1 MLKSTHLLLLVLF
14 VYDKFSKV
22 QFSQSVVS
30 NSLPPHWLQD
40 ARLPCPSP
48 TPRAYSNSC
57 PLSRW
62 CHPTIS
68 SSSSHSPA
76 LNLSQNHSLFKRV
89 SSSHQVAKVFVCELQ
104 HQSFQWILGLISF
117 RMDWLDLLVVQG
129 TQESSPTPQFKS
141 INSSALSFLYS
152 PTLTQLLEK
161 PWLWLDRPLLV
172 K

>member
-30 NSLPPHWLQD
+30 NSLPPHWLHD

-89 SSSHQVAKVFVCELQ
+89 SSSHQVAKVFVFELQ

-129 TQESSPTPQFKS
+129 TQESSPTPQLKS
-141 INSSALSFLYS
+141 INSSVLSFFFIV
-152 PTLTQLLEK
+152 QLSHNYWK
-161 PWLWLDRPLLV
+161 NHGFD
-172 K
+172 